1 MLVRQSKARE
11 MFLSYIHTSR
21 DLVGFQLPLPKIFS
35 LQDRTVLRYHLNS
48 LDLEIIFTVMIRE
61 IKVISVGPSILRFQF
76 VVVPDRPP
84 LIIKT
89 SSQGGDGLTRVLA
102 ATSTTGKHIDDSAGR
117 ARNVFLDGKRNSS
130 T

>member
-1 MLVRQSKARE
+1 

-21 DLVGFQLPLPKIFS
+21 DLVGFQLPLPKRFP
-35 LQDRTVLRYHLNS
+35 LQDRTVLWYHLNS
-48 LDLEIIFTVMIRE
+48 LDLEVIFTVMIRE

-102 ATSTTGKHIDDSAGR
+102 AMDICG
-117 ARNVFLDGKRNSS
+117 
-130 T
+130 

>member
-11 MFLSYIHTSR
+11 MFLSYIHTSC
-21 DLVGFQLPLPKIFS
+21 DLVGFQLPLPKRFS

-117 ARNVFLDGKRNSS
+117 ARNVFLNRK
-130 T
+130 